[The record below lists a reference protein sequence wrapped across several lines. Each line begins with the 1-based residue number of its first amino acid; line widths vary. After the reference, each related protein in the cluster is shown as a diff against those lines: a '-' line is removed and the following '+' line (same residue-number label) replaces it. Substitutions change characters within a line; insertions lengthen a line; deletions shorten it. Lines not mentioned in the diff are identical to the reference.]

1 MSNVLLFFFLALAI
15 YLVFI
20 LVLMVSGR
28 KSDARAI
35 AGFIPDCIVLFK
47 NLLKDRRIHI
57 RHKVLLIILIGYL
70 AMPIDIIP
78 DFIPV
83 AGQLDDAIIV
93 ALVLR
98 IILKKAG
105 KKIIR
110 TNWAGPEKSLDMI
123 FKIARL

>member
-1 MSNVLLFFFLALAI
+1 
-15 YLVFI
+15 
-20 LVLMVSGR
+20 
-28 KSDARAI
+28 
-35 AGFIPDCIVLFK
+35 
-47 NLLKDRRIHI
+47 
-57 RHKVLLIILIGYL
+57 
-70 AMPIDIIP
+70 MPIDIIP